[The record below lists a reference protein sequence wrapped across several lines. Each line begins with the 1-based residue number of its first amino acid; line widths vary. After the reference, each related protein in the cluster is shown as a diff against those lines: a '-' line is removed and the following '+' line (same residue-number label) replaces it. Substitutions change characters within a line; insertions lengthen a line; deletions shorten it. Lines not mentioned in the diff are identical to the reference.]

1 MDIVEQLR
9 QLAKEAAI
17 RSIPKLLKTAASEGL
32 KATKKQAEEA
42 LQERVP
48 AQVLAPGP
56 TQRASG
62 RAYAENPESRYTIDL
77 IDFSQNTSKPG
88 YILVMMQTWSR
99 RIWAVAM
106 KDKTA
111 QETNNGLKTL
121 LDEAKPRD
129 DLTHDML
136 HDAGHE
142 FSQIQQVLGSNW
154 VSRVKDPLDRNG
166 IATLDRGI
174 QSLKKNLE
182 DIIEEEGGDW
192 RTHLKQAVTAYNR
205 SYHSAVLGPPS
216 QAENGSVREFLI
228 DQQNAD
234 AFAHNNALTN
244 RRIASV
250 QKTNYFREA
259 TGAKRSFNQAY
270 GPKLHLESVIP
281 GGQYIEGSDGKQHL
295 LKRIIPVAENSGEPK
310 GKLTQPRQYLA
321 DTLRDLAEEIHAEL
335 QGHPQSIKDL
345 ANTLDPK
352 LAEREAKIKTKAFIE
367 RFHDLFKIEND
378 KVYALVL
385 SHPKKSRSGKEMK
398 VEPVTTKEEPARP
411 AHVDLP
417 VSAAA
422 AGGSQAA
429 LHFRGLLNYQPKF
442 TPEQRR
448 EKLSAAEAAKALRE
462 AAKRERIDKSAKKE
476 HEKQLKQLEKM
487 MKKG

>member
-192 RTHLKQAVTAYNR
+192 RTH
-205 SYHSAVLGPPS
+205 
-216 QAENGSVREFLI
+216 
-228 DQQNAD
+228 
-234 AFAHNNALTN
+234 
-244 RRIASV
+244 
-250 QKTNYFREA
+250 
-259 TGAKRSFNQAY
+259 
-270 GPKLHLESVIP
+270 
-281 GGQYIEGSDGKQHL
+281 
-295 LKRIIPVAENSGEPK
+295 
-310 GKLTQPRQYLA
+310 
-321 DTLRDLAEEIHAEL
+321 
-335 QGHPQSIKDL
+335 
-345 ANTLDPK
+345 
-352 LAEREAKIKTKAFIE
+352 
-367 RFHDLFKIEND
+367 
-378 KVYALVL
+378 
-385 SHPKKSRSGKEMK
+385 
-398 VEPVTTKEEPARP
+398 
-411 AHVDLP
+411 
-417 VSAAA
+417 
-422 AGGSQAA
+422 
-429 LHFRGLLNYQPKF
+429 
-442 TPEQRR
+442 
-448 EKLSAAEAAKALRE
+448 
-462 AAKRERIDKSAKKE
+462 
-476 HEKQLKQLEKM
+476 
-487 MKKG
+487 